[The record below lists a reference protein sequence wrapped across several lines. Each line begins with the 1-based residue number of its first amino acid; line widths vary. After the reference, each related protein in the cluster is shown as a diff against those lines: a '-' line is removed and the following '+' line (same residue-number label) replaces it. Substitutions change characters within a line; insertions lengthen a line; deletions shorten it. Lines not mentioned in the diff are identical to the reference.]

1 VGADTGGF
9 GGNCTETLLARWAW
23 LGAFNTFYRNHNE
36 IGSIGQEFYRYPLST
51 VAGKAAVETRLRLLD
66 YIYTFI
72 HKTHTDG
79 TPAMWPLSW
88 VHPEDA
94 NAIGIEHQFYFGPAL
109 MVSPVVAENSTS
121 VTFYVPNATYYD
133 FFDLTP
139 VQGTGSEITVDEVGY
154 ETIPLHILGGSVIPL
169 RTGAAN
175 TTDQNRQL
183 PFHIVVAPDAS
194 GEASGEL
201 RLDDGISLDV
211 GDNFSDVTMDFA
223 NDTLTIGGTF
233 GYDGSSIVEMVVFA
247 GQTEN
252 KTISLDGQ
260 QAANQF
266 YDSEKQTI
274 SAWNLD
280 LALGEHSVTLE

>member
-1 VGADTGGF
+1 
-9 GGNCTETLLARWAW
+9 
-23 LGAFNTFYRNHNE
+23 
-36 IGSIGQEFYRYPLST
+36 
-51 VAGKAAVETRLRLLD
+51 
-66 YIYTFI
+66 
-72 HKTHTDG
+72 
-79 TPAMWPLSW
+79 
-88 VHPEDA
+88 
-94 NAIGIEHQFYFGPAL
+94 

-194 GEASGEL
+194 GVASGEL

-223 NDTLTIGGTF
+223 TDTLTIGGTRR
-233 GYDGSSIVEMVVFA
+233 DGCLCRSDREQDHQLRRSASRKPVLRFREADHQRLELGSCSRRALCHSRIGIVNMPVDLLHKNQLVE
-247 GQTEN
+247 TERDIHN
-252 KTISLDGQ
+252 NSFL
-260 QAANQF
+260 
-266 YDSEKQTI
+266 
-274 SAWNLD
+274 
-280 LALGEHSVTLE
+280 